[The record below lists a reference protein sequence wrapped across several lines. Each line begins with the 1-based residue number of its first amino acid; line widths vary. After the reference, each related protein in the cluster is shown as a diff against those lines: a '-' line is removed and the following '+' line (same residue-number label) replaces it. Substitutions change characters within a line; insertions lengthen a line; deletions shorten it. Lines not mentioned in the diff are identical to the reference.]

1 MVASETFD
9 QCPLRWSKSSRAPVR
24 LLRPA
29 PPERSAMTPASH
41 AVPISSAVPSDRP
54 PSAVLANLTVR
65 RRSQLHRRIQLVQL
79 AQLHRRVGEG
89 PIAAVVDA
97 AARAERIRAALRAPA
112 VTHAQPR

>member
-24 LLRPA
+24 LLRSA
-29 PPERSAMTPASH
+29 PPERSAMTPAFH
-41 AVPISSAVPSDRP
+41 AVPTSPAVPSDRP
-54 PSAVLANLTVR
+54 PSPGLANLTAG

-79 AQLHRRVGEG
+79 ARLRRRVADG

-112 VTHAQPR
+112 VTAAQPR